1 MSGEFNINLRK
12 YPISSTEKASIIKD
26 LVKIINN
33 FEKEYKAEFILKDL
47 ISLMKIKFYK
57 I

>member
-33 FEKEYKAEFILKDL
+33 FEKDPFCWYKP
-47 ISLMKIKFYK
+47 
-57 I
+57 